1 MGDYDFSYNVIVNSD
16 NKFELKEEYD
26 DDSVLTPYIDFKPNL
41 KYRFHQNDN
50 SNTSNTFKLFY
61 KDQFNPVYEAKNVE
75 TIDVEPNIA
84 ATTEKFFC
92 ISNDG
97 HTIGIASGGTSQQVY
112 IYNYIDGTLTLAFS
126 EVLGTHNGNTTDTP
140 TIACSG
146 DGKTIAVGQY
156 NYGYAQWNSIGIAY
170 VYAYTNNAWS
180 RVQIIQ
186 SPVGTPGSNYQGFGD
201 FLAVN
206 YSGSYMAIAAT
217 NHNLGTGY
225 VAFYT
230 RNSNGITF
238 NSQNWAIT
246 GFNGQNNYWGRFL
259 RFHPTAINGDLTI
272 GSMNN
277 IYTNTGPIYI
287 CNKNGY
293 TNVGITRPNGDNASS
308 LFGKDVDFSSDGSVL
323 VISERDTPNGNQGA
337 VHVYHEKVVNQNKID
352 HQLKFTIA
360 DNVGNDYFGTRIH
373 LNNTGS
379 LLTVTTGGI
388 SNDTLQVWGL
398 NQTSASKIDNVLIPT
413 EYNINFANSIP
424 PVRSYIR
431 FAKDNYNT
439 SLILSKNVSD
449 WVVTVNRIFDQ
460 EYDYNNMTFTGTPGL
475 NGAYTQVTFGT
486 DVSATDVFYDR
497 EFGNNFGHG
506 PITIYDVSIGNATT
520 LFGTGMKY
528 YIDVSDGGGFKLAYH
543 PTMNSNNT
551 YRFNMSDNILQGYDL
566 SFTTIPN
573 KASGYYHQTVDN
585 SGSPG
590 VLGAYTQVRI
600 TDTTPTLFYYNPNQD
615 GMGDT
620 NTEYLTVTINTDITN
635 ENEKYYI
642 SNGNEPGPLMAPTIK
657 LLANYNYYFD
667 VSDPSNS
674 DYILTFYKD
683 TDHNTVFNGGTNGN
697 VNTGLVQRNLTP
709 GLPGSN
715 VTLGVTE
722 DTPETENPSTSA
734 PSYLYYHGVNINN
747 TSSVIGGTIEVY
759 DTLSELT
766 DSWIGV
772 QTDANRLKHTYV
784 NGFID
789 ISGGDLTVRGS
800 QIQLT
805 NETDTSFTSLT
816 FDLSYDDLTRPVGGI
831 IIHNES
837 ILKYYEVEG
846 TVNPTNSFVA
856 DVLLKDATSA
866 TRSNNS
872 AIIQATKDLWEDL
885 KPYIDPTNYAT
896 KSYDGSGPTTNLTYW
911 PGLVHP
917 DGGTITTG
925 NELTYTHL
933 VVRYLAGTPQGTNTV
948 IVSIALV
955 FYDNTTAGYTIS
967 EKPRALYLLQIR
979 NGVFIYSAASNGYS
993 NNQTN
998 TPYSNL
1004 VPNSTYDVPLFT
1016 WIKEDDTYQ
1025 GINIYGYDSI
1035 NSKDT
1040 ILAAN
1045 IRTTSYKRP
1054 FVMKYNS
1061 STNTWEEYATIGI
1074 PIDGANNVPDIDYVT
1089 MSYDTKTVA
1098 ISHEANIYIFYDSD
1112 NGNKYTYVSTID
1124 TTDLTG
1130 NATHRPT
1137 LSGQAFSIDGKRLVV
1152 ATESRGGFQG
1162 NNAITRC
1169 LTYNTVDNW
1178 VNIDN
1183 SFIFTTRSA
1192 NPSNGYNQFG
1202 SWAYISHNGDQFMYA
1217 TNYDYANQYSPI
1229 EYGMYSYNN
1238 NNSWTQEFHHNLF
1251 ESSNFGGIG
1260 DNTYSLFS
1268 HGGSLLSPDGNYAF
1282 IRTTLFKRNGS
1293 QWSATTDAITT
1304 SGQVSNSRYN
1314 NGTSDFSCITNN
1326 GERVIKYI
1334 ASTDKIHIYDNDGND
1349 SFSEILT
1356 IDADINLHT
1365 NRWQVIQSD
1374 LSYGKIIVSND
1385 SLYDA
1390 GATNGATYIY
1400 TYDEYRNSVPTQITN
1415 INAVD
1420 KITFTIGDQDIATI
1434 DTTGF
1439 RTTFAKNFEILHPIL
1454 NNYKLRHTC
1463 IESPQLATMYSGHT
1477 TLNNGTASIN
1487 LDTAFHMTEG
1497 TFSLLNIETYS
1508 LTSNESGFCE
1518 VKGDVI
1524 GNILTIVCEDN
1535 TSNDDISW
1543 IVFGKRNDEYVKQT
1557 TLLDEYGNYISEF

>member
-26 DDSVLTPYIDFKPNL
+26 DDSVLIPYIDFKPNL

-50 SNTSNTFKLFY
+50 SNAGNTFKLFY
-61 KDQFNPVYEAKNVE
+61 KDQFNPVYQAKNVE

-84 ATTEKFFC
+84 ATTEKLFC
-92 ISNDG
+92 ISDDG
-97 HTIGIASGGTSQQVY
+97 HTIGITGGGTSQKVY

-126 EVLGTHNGNTTDTP
+126 DVLGTHNGNTTDTP
-140 TIACSG
+140 RVACSG

-156 NYGYAQWNSIGIAY
+156 NYGYAQFVGIGIAY

-186 SPVGTPGSNYQGFGD
+186 SPVGTPGSNEQAFGSS
-201 FLAVN
+201 LALN
-206 YSGSYMAIAAT
+206 YNGSYMAIGAI

-225 VAFYT
+225 VAFYS

-246 GFNGQNNYWGRFL
+246 GFNGQNTYWGSFL

-272 GSMNN
+272 GSFNN

-293 TNVGITRPNGDNASS
+293 TNVGITRPGSDNQLSF
-308 LFGKDVDFSSDGSVL
+308 FGQDVDFSSDGSVL
-323 VISERDTPNGNQGA
+323 VISERNALDSYKGA

-352 HQLKFTIA
+352 HQFKFTITE
-360 DNVGNDYFGTRIH
+360 NVVNDFFGTRIH

-379 LLTVTTGGI
+379 LLTVTTGGS

-413 EYNINFANSIP
+413 EYNINFTTGVP

-431 FAKDNYNT
+431 FAKDDYNT

-486 DVSATDVFYDR
+486 DVSTTDVFYDR
-497 EFGNNFGHG
+497 EFGDNFGHG

-585 SGSPG
+585 SGTPG

-620 NTEYLTVTINTDITN
+620 NTEYLTVTINKDITN

-657 LLANYNYYFD
+657 LLANNNYYFD

-697 VNTGLVQRNLTP
+697 ANTGLVERNLTP

-734 PSYLYYHGVNINN
+734 PSYLYYHGLNINN

-805 NETDTSFTSLT
+805 NDTDTSFTSLT
-816 FDLSYDDLTRPVGGI
+816 FDLSYDDLIRPVGGI
-831 IIHNES
+831 ITNSED
-837 ILKYYEVEG
+837 ILQYYEVEG
-846 TVNPTNSFVA
+846 TDNPTNSVISYT
-856 DVLLKDATSA
+856 DLSDNT
-866 TRSNNS
+866 NS
-872 AIIQATKDLWEDL
+872 TITQATKDKFALLKTDL
-885 KPYIDPTNYAT
+885 QANSSTTTY
-896 KSYDGSGPTTNLTYW
+896 SYDG
-911 PGLVHP
+911 
-917 DGGTITTG
+917 TG
-925 NELTYTHL
+925 SSDLSLNYNNVIVSTSDPLIYTHL
-933 VVRYLAGTPQGTNTV
+933 VVRYRTGTPQNG
-948 IVSIALV
+948 VSIVYVTLI
-955 FYDNTTAGYTIS
+955 FYDDTGTTYATSI
-967 EKPRALYLLQIR
+967 KPKAVYIIEIK
-979 NGVFIYSAASNGYS
+979 NGVYVHPTSANGYS
-993 NNQTN
+993 QAAFTDPYPQETN
-998 TPYSNL
+998 TL
-1004 VPNSTYDVPLFT
+1004 YDVPLFT
-1016 WIKEDDTYQ
+1016 WIKDDDTYQ

-1074 PIDGANNVPDIDYVT
+1074 PIDGGNNVPDIDYVT

-1178 VNIDN
+1178 VSIGN

-1202 SWAYISHNGDQFMYA
+1202 SWAYISHNGDLFMYA
-1217 TNYDYANQYSPI
+1217 TNYDYNNQYSPI

-1251 ESSNFGGIG
+1251 ESSNSGGIA

-1282 IRTTLFKRNGS
+1282 IKTTLFKRNGT
-1293 QWSATTDAITT
+1293 QWSSTTNAITT
-1304 SGQVSNSRYN
+1304 SGQVSNSGYN
-1314 NGTSDFSCITNN
+1314 NGTSDFSYITNN

-1334 ASTDKIHIYDNDGND
+1334 ASTDKIHVYDNDGND

-1356 IDADINLHT
+1356 IDADINVPT

-1385 SLYDA
+1385 PLYDA
-1390 GATNGATYIY
+1390 GTTNGATYIY